1 MARPPRLEL
10 PGVAQH
16 VIQRGNNRAACFFTE
31 ADRRFFLKCLAES
44 AAVRGCEIH
53 AYVLMTNHVHLLVT
67 PSQPGA
73 IGAMMQDLGRR
84 YVRVI
89 NNLHGRSGT
98 LWEARFRSS
107 LIDTE
112 NYLLACQRYIEL
124 NPVRAWLVPHPAAY
138 PWSSHAHYAG
148 GRAKELIT
156 EHPVYLSLG
165 ATEAERRAAY
175 LELIQEPLDPRLVE
189 RIRQA
194 INADAAL
201 GGEAFLAHA
210 EATLGRPV
218 GVPTRGRPAKKGS
231 DQFKKLV

>member
-53 AYVLMTNHVHLLVT
+53 AYVLMTNHVRLIAT

-89 NNLHGRSGT
+89 NNPHGRTGT

-124 NPVRAWLVPHPAAY
+124 
-138 PWSSHAHYAG
+138 
-148 GRAKELIT
+148 
-156 EHPVYLSLG
+156 
-165 ATEAERRAAY
+165 
-175 LELIQEPLDPRLVE
+175 
-189 RIRQA
+189 
-194 INADAAL
+194 
-201 GGEAFLAHA
+201 
-210 EATLGRPV
+210 
-218 GVPTRGRPAKKGS
+218 
-231 DQFKKLV
+231 